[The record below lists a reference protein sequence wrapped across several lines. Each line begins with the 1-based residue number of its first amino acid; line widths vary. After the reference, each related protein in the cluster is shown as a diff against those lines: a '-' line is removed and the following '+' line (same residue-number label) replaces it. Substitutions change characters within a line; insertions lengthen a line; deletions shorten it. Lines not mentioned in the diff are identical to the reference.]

1 MKTKYFDWEVVGPLT
16 EEDLAALTAETEAEW
31 RAFERGQE
39 QPTGRG
45 NGPLV
50 KMFAEQLT
58 RKQQASAVSA
68 PAKTADATSGLSR
81 VRNPSGIVASLDN
94 AVMAIRKLGVIFQF
108 DEFRQKVICEGMEG
122 RVGVTM
128 DDIVLHVRRAVIETL
143 GFDPEPSHTR
153 DAIRLLAQENSFN
166 PVLDRIEALPW
177 DGVPRI
183 DTWLS
188 AYLGADDNELNRAFA
203 RAVLI
208 AAVRRARRPGCK
220 FDCVLVL
227 EGPQGRGK
235 SSVLK
240 ILAGGEDFFSDE
252 IAIGVSYKEQQELL
266 QGKWI
271 VELPELAGLRNADIR
286 GVKQFVSKTHD
297 RGRPAFGRSV
307 EEMPRRCI
315 FIGTTNDS
323 QYLHDATGNRRFWPV
338 AVGKIDLQG
347 LAEDMPQLWAEA
359 AEAEREA
366 LEPISIPERLWAA
379 AAERQ
384 AERVS
389 GDPWEDLLL
398 SALPSHAKLAEG
410 ELRISTQTVFEKV
423 MNIDMRQARM
433 ADYRRLGNCMRK
445 LGWSGPKVLRLDG
458 SNVKGYWRAPL
469 TLSDAMA
476 LGCALPVLPV
486 ATGSAIDLSP
496 GSSFPFTTVLD
507 R

>member
-1 MKTKYFDWEVVGPLT
+1 MKTEAFDWEVVGPLT
-16 EEDLAALTAETEAEW
+16 EDDMAALTVEAEAEW

-39 QPTGRG
+39 QPTARG

-58 RKQQASAVSA
+58 RKQQASADPA
-68 PAKTADATSGLSR
+68 PAKTEQGATELSR

-94 AVMAIRKLGVIFQF
+94 AMMAIRKLGVVFRF
-108 DEFRQKVICEGMEG
+108 DEFREKVICEGLEG
-122 RVGVTM
+122 RLGVTM
-128 DDIVLHVRRAVIETL
+128 EDIVLHIRRAVIQAF
-143 GFDPEPSHTR
+143 GFDPEPSHTW

-166 PVLDRIEALPW
+166 PVLDRIEAHPW

-188 AYLGADDNELNRAFA
+188 AYLGADDNELNRAFG
-203 RAVLI
+203 RSVLV
-208 AAVRRARRPGCK
+208 AGVRRARRPGCK

-240 ILAGGEDFFSDE
+240 IMAGGEDFFSDE
-252 IAIGVSYKEQQELL
+252 IAIGVSYREQQELL
-266 QGKWI
+266 AGKWI
-271 VELPELAGLRNADIR
+271 VELPELVGLNRSEVTR
-286 GVKQFVSKTHD
+286 VKQFISKTHD
-297 RGRPAFGRSV
+297 RGRGAYQRLP
-307 EEMPRRCI
+307 MDLPRRCI
-315 FIGTTNDS
+315 FVGTTNDS

-338 AVGKIDLQG
+338 TVGKIDLQC
-347 LAEDMPQLWAEA
+347 LAKDMLQLWAEA

-366 LEPISIPERLWAA
+366 PEPISIPERLWAA

-398 SALPSHAKLAEG
+398 SALPAHAKIAEG

-423 MNIDMRQARM
+423 MGIEMRHARM
-433 ADYRRLGNCMRK
+433 ADYRRLGDCMRK
-445 LGWSGPKVLRLDG
+445 LGWSGPKVLRIDG
-458 SNVKGYWRAPL
+458 ANVKGYWRAPL
-469 TLSDAMA
+469 TLS
-476 LGCALPVLPV
+476 G
-486 ATGSAIDLSP
+486 
-496 GSSFPFTTVLD
+496 
-507 R
+507 